1 MRPTFP
7 IAGDNSRSPPRGLG
21 TDRGRRGPVRVAG
34 DDRGRRRRHGA
45 HVPRARWAPTALA
58 AVRFSEPRAR
68 PGRSTGAQ
76 RSPSFLRL
84 QHGLADDSQRKLQVS
99 LALATCRWP
108 LAVGDGGLERKQPA
122 PMKREWPAHMGGP
135 FACKFFMVD
144 HSSVM
149 RRPEI
154 IVRIASHVI
163 RRRFEPVLCR
173 TLRARL
179 S

>member
-1 MRPTFP
+1 CER
-7 IAGDNSRSPPRGLG
+7 
-21 TDRGRRGPVRVAG
+21 TDRGEPGPHRLHLYSGPRRTQGSKGV
-34 DDRGRRRRHGA
+34 GRY
-45 HVPRARWAPTALA
+45 
-58 AVRFSEPRAR
+58 
-68 PGRSTGAQ
+68 
-76 RSPSFLRL
+76 
-84 QHGLADDSQRKLQVS
+84 LQVS

-135 FACKFFMVD
+135 FACNFFMVD